1 LAEEAAEV
9 YAWIDGD
16 LRCVH
21 SDSSARSET
30 CMSHLAD
37 TIC

>member
-9 YAWIDGD
+9 YAWIDGN
-16 LRCVH
+16 LRFVH
-21 SDSSARSET
+21 SDSSARRET
-30 CMSHLAD
+30 YVSHRAD